1 MKIYI
6 SGGISKDLNFK
17 KKFRIAEE
25 KLLDK
30 GHAVINPAI
39 MPIGF
44 SQEEYMHVDLAMLD
58 ICDGVYLLN
67 NWESSKGANI
77 EYEYAKKNNKYIFF
91 EEVENASRTNL

>member
-1 MKIYI
+1 VKIYI

-25 KLLDK
+25 KLLNK
-30 GHAVINPAI
+30 GHVVINPAI
-39 MPIGF
+39 MPLGF

-77 EYEYAKKNNKYIFF
+77 EYEYAKKHNKHIFF